1 MDRYQHL
8 MLLHRFFPLP
18 RYLAMPAFG
27 LDISDRSVKFAELV
41 WRRGELRPGIFGKEA
56 LAPGVIERGE
66 IKQKESL
73 IAALRTVRNRMSG
86 RRYAIVSLPEE
97 RAYVS
102 IMQLPVMRDS
112 EIPVAIE
119 SQLEEYVPIAP
130 DAAVF
135 DYEKLPPDPF
145 VDHHVDIAVSVF
157 PLGLAELYRDA
168 LHEAGIMPLA
178 FEIETHALA
187 RAALPF
193 GGRRVALLVD
203 IGESRT
209 SFAVVK
215 DGFVRFSAT
224 VTLGGKDFDVILS
237 KSLDVDTAAA
247 HALKEREGVA
257 WVSGNYKNKEIFNA
271 LLPIVSAIKDE
282 IARHL
287 NYWNTQRK
295 HHEGRNVEEVI
306 LSGGGANLFGL
317 GEYLSYQLN
326 LPVRAANPWTNI
338 ISFDRYIP
346 ALHSSKALA
355 FTSTLGLALRG
366 IQRTL

>member
-1 MDRYQHL
+1 MNYYRRT
-8 MLLHRFFPLP
+8 LLRRFFPLP
-18 RYLAMPAFG
+18 RYLSLPAFG
-27 LDISDRSVKFAELV
+27 LDISDHSVKFAELV
-41 WRRGELRPGIFGKEA
+41 WRKGELRLGTFGKET

-66 IKQKESL
+66 IKHKESL
-73 IAALRTVRNRMSG
+73 EATLRSVRERMRG
-86 RRYAIVSLPEE
+86 QRYAIVSLPEE

-102 IMQLPVMRDS
+102 IMQLPVMRAS

-130 DAAVF
+130 DAAIF

-157 PLGLAELYRDA
+157 PLGLAELYRDV
-168 LHEAGIMPLA
+168 LHGAGIVPLA

-193 GGRRVALLVD
+193 GERRVALLVD
-203 IGESRT
+203 IGNART

-224 VTLGGKDFDVILS
+224 VTLGGKDFDAILS
-237 KSLDVDTAAA
+237 KSFGVDAAAA

-257 WVSGNYKNKEIFNA
+257 WVSGNYKNKEVFNA
-271 LLPIVSAIKDE
+271 LLPIISAIKDE
-282 IARHL
+282 VARHMT
-287 NYWNTQRK
+287 YWNTQRK
-295 HHEGRNVEEVI
+295 HHEGENVGFVM

-317 GEYLSYQLN
+317 EEYLSYQLN
-326 LPVRAANPWTNI
+326 LPVRTANPWTNI
-338 ISFDRYIP
+338 VSFDRHVP
-346 ALHSSKALA
+346 ELHSSRAVA

-366 IQRTL
+366 VERTL